1 MTRGLLWLLALV
13 LALAQPAPASAYLKF
28 GFRIDERTV
37 DVNEEDGELLLA
49 LGWTV
54 APPTTE
60 DALAASL
67 ADSLA
72 EGSAPFQPV
81 DAFDPGAHTAQEVL
95 AYLADA
101 EPAEVARVLIAEVDG
116 KHRSTVLAFNPG
128 IPTAD
133 TDADELLGEA
143 E

>member
-1 MTRGLLWLLALV
+1 MTVYQEPGT
-13 LALAQPAPASAYLKF
+13 
-28 GFRIDERTV
+28 ERTV
-37 DVNEEDGELLLA
+37 DVDETSGELLLA

-54 APPTTE
+54 APPTTD
-60 DALAASL
+60 DALTASL
-67 ADSLA
+67 ASEG

-133 TDADELLGEA
+133 TDADDLLGEA

>member
-1 MTRGLLWLLALV
+1 MTVYQEPGT
-13 LALAQPAPASAYLKF
+13 
-28 GFRIDERTV
+28 ERTV
-37 DVNEEDGELLLA
+37 DVDEADGELLLA

-54 APPTTE
+54 APPTTD

-67 ADSLA
+67 ASEG

-81 DAFDPGAHTAQEVL
+81 DAFDPGAHTAPEVL
-95 AYLADA
+95 EYLAQA

-133 TDADELLGEA
+133 DLLGEA

>member
-1 MTRGLLWLLALV
+1 MTVYQEPGT
-13 LALAQPAPASAYLKF
+13 
-28 GFRIDERTV
+28 ERTV
-37 DVNEEDGELLLA
+37 DVDETSGELLLA

-54 APPTTE
+54 APLAAD

-72 EGSAPFQPV
+72 APFQPV
-81 DAFDPGAHTAQEVL
+81 DAFDPGAHTAPEVL
-95 AYLADA
+95 EYLAQA

-133 TDADELLGEA
+133 DLLGEA

>member
-1 MTRGLLWLLALV
+1 MTRYQEPGT
-13 LALAQPAPASAYLKF
+13 
-28 GFRIDERTV
+28 ERMV
-37 DVNEEDGELLLA
+37 DVDETSGELLLA

-54 APPTTE
+54 APPTTD

-67 ADSLA
+67 ASEG

-81 DAFDPGAHTAQEVL
+81 DAFDPGAHTAPEVL
-95 AYLADA
+95 EYLAQA

-133 TDADELLGEA
+133 TDADDLLGEA

>member
-1 MTRGLLWLLALV
+1 MTVYQEPGT
-13 LALAQPAPASAYLKF
+13 
-28 GFRIDERTV
+28 ERTV
-37 DVNEEDGELLLA
+37 DVDETSGELLLA
-49 LGWTV
+49 LGWTLAQP
-54 APPTTE
+54 APA

-67 ADSLA
+67 ASEG

-101 EPAEVARVLIAEVDG
+101 EPAEPAEVARVLIAEVDG
-116 KHRSTVLAFNPG
+116 KHRSTVLSFDPG
-128 IPTAD
+128 LPGAEAD
-133 TDADELLGEA
+133 DLLGEA

>member
-1 MTRGLLWLLALV
+1 MTVYQEPGT
-13 LALAQPAPASAYLKF
+13 
-28 GFRIDERTV
+28 ERTV

-54 APPTTE
+54 APPTTD

-67 ADSLA
+67 ASEG

-95 AYLADA
+95 AYLAQA

-116 KHRSTVLAFNPG
+116 KHRSTVLSFDPG
-128 IPTAD
+128 LPGAEA
-133 TDADELLGEA
+133 DADDLLGEA

>member
-1 MTRGLLWLLALV
+1 MTVYQEPGT
-13 LALAQPAPASAYLKF
+13 
-28 GFRIDERTV
+28 ERTV
-37 DVNEEDGELLLA
+37 DVDETRGELLLA

-54 APPTTE
+54 APPTTD

-67 ADSLA
+67 ADTLAASLA
-72 EGSAPFQPV
+72 DTLAAPFQPV
-81 DAFDPGAHTAQEVL
+81 DAFDPGAHTAPEVL
-95 AYLADA
+95 EYLAQA

-133 TDADELLGEA
+133 TDADDLLGEA

>member
-1 MTRGLLWLLALV
+1 MTVYQEPGT
-13 LALAQPAPASAYLKF
+13 
-28 GFRIDERTV
+28 ERTV
-37 DVNEEDGELLLA
+37 DVDETSGELLLA

-54 APPTTE
+54 APPTTD

-67 ADSLA
+67 ADTLA
-72 EGSAPFQPV
+72 APFRPV
-81 DAFDPGAHTAQEVL
+81 DAFDPGAHTAPEVL
-95 AYLADA
+95 EYLAQA

-116 KHRSTVLAFNPG
+116 KHRSTVLTFNPS

-133 TDADELLGEA
+133 TDADDLLGEA

>member
-1 MTRGLLWLLALV
+1 MTVYQEPGT
-13 LALAQPAPASAYLKF
+13 
-28 GFRIDERTV
+28 ERTV
-37 DVNEEDGELLLA
+37 DVDETSGELLLA

-54 APPTTE
+54 APPTTD

-72 EGSAPFQPV
+72 EGAAPFQPV

-95 AYLADA
+95 AYLAQA

-116 KHRSTVLAFNPG
+116 KHRTTVLAFNPG
-128 IPTAD
+128 IPTGEAD
-133 TDADELLGEA
+133 TDDLLGEA

>member
-1 MTRGLLWLLALV
+1 MIYQEPNT
-13 LALAQPAPASAYLKF
+13 
-28 GFRIDERTV
+28 ERTV
-37 DVNEEDGELLLA
+37 DVNEADGELLLA

-54 APPTTE
+54 APPTTD

-72 EGSAPFQPV
+72 APFQPV

-95 AYLADA
+95 AYLAQA

-116 KHRSTVLAFNPG
+116 KHRSTVLSFDPG
-128 IPTAD
+128 LPGAEA
-133 TDADELLGEA
+133 DADDLLGEA

>member
-1 MTRGLLWLLALV
+1 MTVYQEPGT
-13 LALAQPAPASAYLKF
+13 
-28 GFRIDERTV
+28 ERTV
-37 DVNEEDGELLLA
+37 KVDEADGELLLA

-54 APPTTE
+54 APPTTD

-72 EGSAPFQPV
+72 APFQPV
-81 DAFDPGAHTAQEVL
+81 DAFDPGAHTAPEVL
-95 AYLADA
+95 EYLAQA

-133 TDADELLGEA
+133 TDADDLLGEA

>member
-1 MTRGLLWLLALV
+1 MTRYQEPGT
-13 LALAQPAPASAYLKF
+13 
-28 GFRIDERTV
+28 ERTV
-37 DVNEEDGELLLA
+37 DVDETSGELLLA

-54 APPTTE
+54 APPTTD

-72 EGSAPFQPV
+72 APFQPV
-81 DAFDPGAHTAQEVL
+81 DAFDPGAHTAQEVI
-95 AYLADA
+95 AYLAQA

-133 TDADELLGEA
+133 TDADDLLGEA

>member
-1 MTRGLLWLLALV
+1 MTVYQEPGT
-13 LALAQPAPASAYLKF
+13 
-28 GFRIDERTV
+28 ERTV
-37 DVNEEDGELLLA
+37 DVDEADGELLLA

-54 APPTTE
+54 APPTTD

-116 KHRSTVLAFNPG
+116 KHRSTVLSFDPG
-128 IPTAD
+128 LPGAEAD
-133 TDADELLGEA
+133 DLLGEA

>member
-1 MTRGLLWLLALV
+1 MTVYQEPGT
-13 LALAQPAPASAYLKF
+13 
-28 GFRIDERTV
+28 ERTV
-37 DVNEEDGELLLA
+37 VVNEEDGELLLA

-54 APPTTE
+54 APLAAD

-67 ADSLA
+67 ASEG

-81 DAFDPGAHTAQEVL
+81 DAFDPGAHTAPEVL
-95 AYLADA
+95 EYLAQA

-116 KHRSTVLAFNPG
+116 KHRSTVLSFDPG
-128 IPTAD
+128 LPGAEA
-133 TDADELLGEA
+133 DADDLIGAA

>member
-1 MTRGLLWLLALV
+1 MTVYQEPGT
-13 LALAQPAPASAYLKF
+13 
-28 GFRIDERTV
+28 ERTV

-54 APPTTE
+54 APPTTD

-67 ADSLA
+67 ASEG

-116 KHRSTVLAFNPG
+116 KHRSTVLSFDPG
-128 IPTAD
+128 LPGAEAD
-133 TDADELLGEA
+133 DLLGEA

>member
-1 MTRGLLWLLALV
+1 MIYQEPNT
-13 LALAQPAPASAYLKF
+13 
-28 GFRIDERTV
+28 ERTV

-54 APPTTE
+54 APPTTD

-67 ADSLA
+67 AGTLA
-72 EGSAPFQPV
+72 APFQPV
-81 DAFDPGAHTAQEVL
+81 DAFDPGAHTAPEVL
-95 AYLADA
+95 EYLAQA

-116 KHRSTVLAFNPG
+116 KHRSTVLSFDPG
-128 IPTAD
+128 LPGAEA
-133 TDADELLGEA
+133 DADDLLGEA

>member
-1 MTRGLLWLLALV
+1 MTVYQEPGT
-13 LALAQPAPASAYLKF
+13 
-28 GFRIDERTV
+28 ERTV
-37 DVNEEDGELLLA
+37 DVNEEDGKLLLD

-54 APPTTE
+54 APPTTD

-72 EGSAPFQPV
+72 EGAAPFQPV

-116 KHRSTVLAFNPG
+116 KHRSTVLSFDPG
-128 IPTAD
+128 LPGAEAD
-133 TDADELLGEA
+133 DLLGEA

>member
-1 MTRGLLWLLALV
+1 MTVYQEPGT
-13 LALAQPAPASAYLKF
+13 
-28 GFRIDERTV
+28 ERTV
-37 DVNEEDGELLLA
+37 DVDEADGELLLA
-49 LGWTV
+49 LGWTRAQP
-54 APPTTE
+54 APA

-67 ADSLA
+67 ASEG

-81 DAFDPGAHTAQEVL
+81 DAFDPGAHTAPEVL
-95 AYLADA
+95 EYLADA

-116 KHRSTVLAFNPG
+116 KHRSTVLSFNPS

-133 TDADELLGEA
+133 TDADDLLGEA

>member
-1 MTRGLLWLLALV
+1 MTRYQEPGT
-13 LALAQPAPASAYLKF
+13 
-28 GFRIDERTV
+28 ERTV
-37 DVNEEDGELLLA
+37 DVDETSGELLLA

-54 APPTTE
+54 APPTTD

-67 ADSLA
+67 ADSL
-72 EGSAPFQPV
+72 APFQPV
-81 DAFDPGAHTAQEVL
+81 DAFDPGAHTAPEVL
-95 AYLADA
+95 EYLAQA

-133 TDADELLGEA
+133 TDADDLLGEA

>member
-1 MTRGLLWLLALV
+1 MTRYQEPGT
-13 LALAQPAPASAYLKF
+13 
-28 GFRIDERTV
+28 ERTV
-37 DVNEEDGELLLA
+37 DVDETSGELLLA
-49 LGWTV
+49 LGWTPS
-54 APPTTE
+54 PPTTD

-72 EGSAPFQPV
+72 APFQPV

-133 TDADELLGEA
+133 TDADDLLGEA

>member
-1 MTRGLLWLLALV
+1 MTVYQEPGT
-13 LALAQPAPASAYLKF
+13 
-28 GFRIDERTV
+28 ERTV
-37 DVNEEDGELLLA
+37 DVDEVDGELLLA

-54 APPTTE
+54 APPTTD

-72 EGSAPFQPV
+72 EGAAPFQPV
-81 DAFDPGAHTAQEVL
+81 DAFDPGAHTAPEVL
-95 AYLADA
+95 EYLAQA

-116 KHRSTVLAFNPG
+116 KHRSTVLSFDPG
-128 IPTAD
+128 LPGAEA
-133 TDADELLGEA
+133 DADDLLGEA

>member
-1 MTRGLLWLLALV
+1 MTVYQEPGT
-13 LALAQPAPASAYLKF
+13 
-28 GFRIDERTV
+28 ERTV
-37 DVNEEDGELLLA
+37 DVNGEDGKLLLD

-54 APPTTE
+54 APPTTD

-67 ADSLA
+67 ASEG

-116 KHRSTVLAFNPG
+116 KHRSTVLSFDPG
-128 IPTAD
+128 LPGAEAD
-133 TDADELLGEA
+133 DLLGEA

>member
-1 MTRGLLWLLALV
+1 MTVYQEPGT
-13 LALAQPAPASAYLKF
+13 
-28 GFRIDERTV
+28 ERTV
-37 DVNEEDGELLLA
+37 KVDEADGELLLA

-54 APPTTE
+54 APPTTD

-67 ADSLA
+67 ASEG

-116 KHRSTVLAFNPG
+116 KHRSTVLSFDPG
-128 IPTAD
+128 LPGAEA
-133 TDADELLGEA
+133 DADDLLGEA

>member
-1 MTRGLLWLLALV
+1 MTVYQEPGT
-13 LALAQPAPASAYLKF
+13 
-28 GFRIDERTV
+28 ERTV
-37 DVNEEDGELLLA
+37 DVDETSGELLLA
-49 LGWTV
+49 LGWTLAQP
-54 APPTTE
+54 APA

-67 ADSLA
+67 ASEG

-133 TDADELLGEA
+133 TDADDLLGEA

>member
-1 MTRGLLWLLALV
+1 MIYQEPNT
-13 LALAQPAPASAYLKF
+13 
-28 GFRIDERTV
+28 ERTV

-54 APPTTE
+54 APPTTD

-72 EGSAPFQPV
+72 APFQPV
-81 DAFDPGAHTAQEVL
+81 DAFDPGAHTAQEVI
-95 AYLADA
+95 AYLAQA

-116 KHRSTVLAFNPG
+116 KHRSTVLSFDPG
-128 IPTAD
+128 LPGAEA
-133 TDADELLGEA
+133 DADDLLGEA

>member
-1 MTRGLLWLLALV
+1 MTVYQEPGT
-13 LALAQPAPASAYLKF
+13 
-28 GFRIDERTV
+28 ERTV
-37 DVNEEDGELLLA
+37 DVDETSGELLLA

-54 APPTTE
+54 APLAAD

-72 EGSAPFQPV
+72 APFQPV
-81 DAFDPGAHTAQEVL
+81 DAFDPGAHTAPEVL
-95 AYLADA
+95 EYLAQA

-133 TDADELLGEA
+133 TDADDLLGEA

>member
-1 MTRGLLWLLALV
+1 MTRYQEPGT
-13 LALAQPAPASAYLKF
+13 
-28 GFRIDERTV
+28 ERTV
-37 DVNEEDGELLLA
+37 DVNGEDGELLLA

-54 APPTTE
+54 APPTTD

-67 ADSLA
+67 ASEG

-116 KHRSTVLAFNPG
+116 KHRSTVLSFDPG
-128 IPTAD
+128 LPGAEAD
-133 TDADELLGEA
+133 DLLGEA

>member
-1 MTRGLLWLLALV
+1 MTVYQEPGT
-13 LALAQPAPASAYLKF
+13 
-28 GFRIDERTV
+28 ERTV
-37 DVNEEDGELLLA
+37 DVNEADGELLLA
-49 LGWTV
+49 LGWTLAQP
-54 APPTTE
+54 APA
-60 DALAASL
+60 DALTASL
-67 ADSLA
+67 ASEG

-81 DAFDPGAHTAQEVL
+81 DAFDPGAHTAPEVL
-95 AYLADA
+95 EYLAQA

-133 TDADELLGEA
+133 DLLGEA

>member
-1 MTRGLLWLLALV
+1 MIYQEPGT
-13 LALAQPAPASAYLKF
+13 
-28 GFRIDERTV
+28 ERTV

-54 APPTTE
+54 APPTTD

-72 EGSAPFQPV
+72 APFQPV
-81 DAFDPGAHTAQEVL
+81 DAFDPGAHTAPEVL
-95 AYLADA
+95 EYLAQA

-128 IPTAD
+128 IPTTEA
-133 TDADELLGEA
+133 DADDLLGEA